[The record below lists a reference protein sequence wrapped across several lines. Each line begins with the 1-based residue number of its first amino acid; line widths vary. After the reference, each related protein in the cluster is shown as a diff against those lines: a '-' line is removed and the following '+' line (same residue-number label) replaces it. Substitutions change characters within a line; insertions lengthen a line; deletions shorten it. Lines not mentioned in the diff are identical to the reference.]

1 MSDHYA
7 YNNPASTYLY
17 YPLAEKNQLKDLRAF
32 LSNQL
37 IRRFL
42 AQKINKEVFLIKKS
56 ANLKYW
62 ISNEKKPF
70 KFTCCSKNKNL

>member
-7 YNNPASTYLY
+7 FNKPASTYLY
-17 YPLAEKNQLKDLRAF
+17 YPLAEKTQLKDLR
-32 LSNQL
+32 NQL

-56 ANLKYW
+56 ANLKY
-62 ISNEKKPF
+62 
-70 KFTCCSKNKNL
+70 